1 MADPWATIAAAL
13 IGAGLGSFGTKV
25 YENLSRKRT
34 EREELRREVV
44 ERYLLQLQ
52 DGVDDLWYRLDN
64 LKNRGGQTVMAY
76 EYFEISTLY
85 TLGRVL
91 AYERIFLLDGIYP
104 QLERLYPGAGIALR
118 TNLRNLDQ
126 QLNQRNFHRYDR
138 LALAESVLER
148 ADGYLHTN
156 TYLEF
161 KQRYTAENSLERA
174 SLALARQYI
183 AALTEKEL
191 SELLISLREIA
202 HQVADRTGLPSAI
215 KSLTRTPPSDGTGR

>member
-1 MADPWATIAAAL
+1 MSDPWATIVAAL
-13 IGAGLGSFGTKV
+13 IGAGLGSVGAKI
-25 YENLSRKRT
+25 YENVSRRRA

-52 DGVDDLWYRLDN
+52 ESVDDLWHRLDN
-64 LKNRGGQTVMAY
+64 LKNWGGRRVMTD

-85 TLGRVL
+85 ALGRVL

-104 QLERLYPGAGIALR
+104 RFERLHPDAGKALHKK
-118 TNLRNLDQ
+118 LRHLDE
-126 QLNQRNFHRYDR
+126 QLSHRNFHRYDR

-148 ADGYLHTN
+148 VEDYSRTS

-174 SLALARQYI
+174 SLTLAKQHI
-183 AALTEKEL
+183 AAWSNKEL
-191 SELLISLREIA
+191 AELLKNLRDIA
-202 HQVADRTGLPSAI
+202 HQVADQTGLPSTI
-215 KSLTRTPPSDGTGR
+215 PS